1 MTNTC
6 MFLLAVVVVFV
17 GTGPR
22 MILGQDR
29 EFEKDPGYWQENAQ
43 AAIRDFVS
51 NQLNT
56 NVAKN
61 VIMFLGDGMGVSTV
75 TAARILKGQLEGM
88 PGEESVLSWEDFP
101 HVAMSKTY
109 NADRQVADSAGTAT
123 AYLCGAKANFG
134 TVGVDA
140 SVRRG
145 DCRAM
150 GGDKHKVDSV
160 ARLADKDG
168 KSVGVVTTTRLTH
181 ASPAGTYANSPE
193 RGWEND
199 ADMPDQAKRDGCKDI
214 ASQLIENGRNY
225 KVVLLGGGRR
235 NFFDNAID
243 PEYPHEGSTRGR
255 RRDGRNLVVEWG
267 WGKED
272 FNTSYVWNKEQFDKI
287 DPLKTDYLI
296 GLFEPSH
303 MQYVTDTDRAGEPT
317 LTEMT
322 DKAVRMLQ
330 KDGNGYF
337 LFVEGG
343 RIDHGHHKGRA
354 TRALA
359 ETIEMERAVQR
370 AKDLTSAEDTLIIVT
385 ADHSHG
391 LSIGGYPMRGRPIIG
406 LGQAYDGEDWAQ
418 DGLPFTTLTY
428 ANGPGFAIHGNGRR
442 HDIRRVDVAD
452 KDYRQQA
459 TLPFPDE
466 SHAGEDVSVYAR
478 GPMAHLFH
486 GVQDQSYIAHAI
498 KYAACL
504 GDSKEHCLQKE
515 AAKKKAEEP
524 TEQPQAEKEEEIEP
538 DATYDV
544 QVNAQG
550 APEVGPMSSEYDVTH
565 STVSPATK
573 KPAIATTPV
582 PSPTTKAVNKT
593 TPYIFIPPSDED
605 ARREAVFE
613 LISERVGGGW
623 KKLVRC
629 LPGTQV
635 TKHMVQVVQKS
646 YRGSKERAKKIL
658 GLWQRINSEDA
669 TIINLVTGLDRC
681 GRRRLAKYID
691 IHFTTGVL

>member
-1 MTNTC
+1 MRNTC
-6 MFLLAVVVVFV
+6 MILLVAAVFV
-17 GTGPR
+17 GAGPWATFA
-22 MILGQDR
+22 QDR
-29 EFEKDPGYWQENAQ
+29 DFENDASYWKESAQ
-43 AAIRDFVS
+43 AAIKNFVS

-75 TAARILKGQLEGM
+75 TAARILKGQLEGLA
-88 PGEESVLSWEDFP
+88 GEESALSWEDFP

-109 NADRQVADSAGTAT
+109 NVDRQVADSAGSAT

-199 ADMPDQAKRDGCKDI
+199 SDMPDQAKRDGCKDI

-225 KVVLLGGGRR
+225 KVLLGGGRR

-243 PEYPHEGSTRGR
+243 PEYPHESHTRGR

-287 DPLKTDYLI
+287 DPLKTDYLL

-322 DKAVRMLQ
+322 DKAIRMLQ
-330 KDGNGYF
+330 KDDNGYF

-354 TRALA
+354 TRALT

-370 AKDLTSAEDTLIIVT
+370 AKELTSSEDTLIIVT
-385 ADHSHG
+385 ADHSHT
-391 LSIGGYPMRGRPIIG
+391 LTIGGYPMRGRPIIG

-418 DGLPFTTLTY
+418 DGLPFTTLIY
-428 ANGPGFAIHGNGRR
+428 ANGPGFAVHGNGRR

-452 KDYRQQA
+452 KNYRQQA

-466 SHAGEDVSVYAR
+466 SHAGEDVSIYAR
-478 GPMAHLFH
+478 GPMSHLFH

-498 KYAACL
+498 KYASCL

-515 AAKKKAEEP
+515 ASKKKAEEQA
-524 TEQPQAEKEEEIEP
+524 ERPQAEEKEESEIDENHDAKNVP
-538 DATYDV
+538 DVA
-544 QVNAQG
+544 A
-550 APEVGPMSSEYDVTH
+550 SEHDVTH
-565 STVSPATK
+565 EVTHDVSHSTGRPATE
-573 KPAIATTPV
+573 KPTPSTTP
-582 PSPTTKAVNKT
+582 PPTTPAVHKT
-593 TPYIFIPPSDED
+593 TPYIFT
-605 ARREAVFE
+605 
-613 LISERVGGGW
+613 
-623 KKLVRC
+623 C
-629 LPGTQV
+629 
-635 TKHMVQVVQKS
+635 
-646 YRGSKERAKKIL
+646 
-658 GLWQRINSEDA
+658 
-669 TIINLVTGLDRC
+669 
-681 GRRRLAKYID
+681 
-691 IHFTTGVL
+691 

>member
-1 MTNTC
+1 MKGTC
-6 MFLLAVVVVFV
+6 TFLLAVAV
-17 GTGPR
+17 
-22 MILGQDR
+22 LGVSETWMALAQDR
-29 EFEKDPGYWQENAQ
+29 DFEKDAEYWKESAQ
-43 AAIRDFVS
+43 AAIQNILA

-75 TAARILKGQLEGM
+75 TAARILKGQLEGLS
-88 PGEESVLSWEDFP
+88 GEEAALAWEDFP
-101 HVAMSKTY
+101 HVALSKTY
-109 NADRQVADSAGTAT
+109 NVDRQVADSAGSAT
-123 AYLCGAKANFG
+123 AYLCGTKANFG
-134 TVGVDA
+134 TVGVDG

-145 DCRAM
+145 DCRAV

-160 ARLADKDG
+160 ARLADKNG
-168 KSVGVVTTTRLTH
+168 KSVGVVTTTRITH
-181 ASPAGTYANSPE
+181 ASPAGAYANSPE

-199 ADMPDQAKRDGCKDI
+199 SDMPDQAKRDGCKDI

-225 KVVLLGGGRR
+225 KVLLGGGRR
-235 NFFDNAID
+235 NFFDDAID
-243 PEYPHEGSTRGR
+243 PEYPHESSVRGR

-272 FNTSYVWNKEQFDKI
+272 YNSSYVWNKEQFDKI
-287 DPLKTDYLI
+287 DPLKTDYLL

-322 DKAVRMLQ
+322 DKAIRMLQ
-330 KDGNGYF
+330 KDDNGFF

-354 TRALA
+354 TRALT

-385 ADHSHG
+385 ADHSHT
-391 LSIGGYPMRGRPIIG
+391 LTIGGYPMRGRPIIG
-406 LGQAYDGEDWAQ
+406 MGQAYDGEDWAQ
-418 DGLPFTTLTY
+418 DGLPFTTLIY
-428 ANGPGFAIHGNGRR
+428 ANGPGYAIHGNGRR

-452 KDYRQQA
+452 KNYRQQA

-466 SHAGEDVSVYAR
+466 SHAGEDVSIYAR

-504 GDSKEHCLQKE
+504 GDSKDHCLQKE
-515 AAKKKAEEP
+515 AAKKMEKQP
-524 TEQPQAEKEEEIEP
+524 DEQPQAEEKEDVEIE
-538 DATYDV
+538 DETYDV
-544 QVNAQG
+544 DAQDV
-550 APEVGPMSSEYDVTH
+550 PEVDAQSSEHDVTH
-565 STVSPATK
+565 STSRPATD
-573 KPAIATTPV
+573 KPALATT
-582 PSPTTKAVNKT
+582 PSPTTTGVHKT

-629 LPGTQV
+629 LPGTQL

-646 YRGSKERAKKIL
+646 YRGSKERTKKIL
-658 GLWQRINSEDA
+658 SLWQQINSEDA

-691 IHFTTGVL
+691 IHFTTGIL